1 MSRAARV
8 EGGLDM
14 ASLPRK
20 GVWSGKAETG
30 SISRGYRQREKQVW
44 RHKGKRN
51 MTHL

>member
-1 MSRAARV
+1 MSGAIRV

-30 SISRGYRQREKQVW
+30 RISSSYRQREKQVW